1 MHHAGYCGVLVA
13 LIALSATSPTLHTQ
27 APSERVR
34 GDELAASVNLTKN
47 DVKLEGVLFV
57 PANVKRIRAVIVV
70 INFGASYLVY
80 ESQPWRR
87 AAQTTESA
95 LLHVRVSQISGGTSN
110 IPFERQVFRQ
120 ASVGGGAGLLT
131 LMSRLASE
139 SRHPEL
145 NDIPLAFWGYSAAAG
160 FGPTFAELYPERTLA
175 FIRYHTH
182 QRGILIN
189 VNVTKNIPA
198 LFMAGG
204 KDTTAGVEDAE
215 TVWKSGRAVGAPW
228 TFIVEPNVPHSF
240 IDAKANVEFLTT
252 SNNLMIPWLSAI
264 IRQRASHDRRAMR
277 RIDPAVGWIAD
288 NRSGEIFPAGKYVGA
303 QLEGNWLP
311 DEETAREWQTVRET
325 DNPGR
330 PLE

>member
-1 MHHAGYCGVLVA
+1 MRHVGSCGILAA
-13 LIALSATSPTLHTQ
+13 LIALSASSTTLHGQ

-34 GDELAASVNLTKN
+34 GDEFAASVNLTKK

-57 PANVKRIRAVIVV
+57 PANVKRIRAVIVI

-80 ESQPWRR
+80 ESQLWRR

-95 LLHVRVSQISGGTSN
+95 LLHVRVSQISGVTAN
-110 IPFERQVFRQ
+110 IPFERQVVRQ

-139 SRHPEL
+139 SPYREL

-160 FGPTFAELYPERTLA
+160 FGATFAELYPERTLA

-182 QRGILIN
+182 QRGIPIN
-189 VNVTKNIPA
+189 VNVTRNIPA

-215 TVWKSGRAVGAPW
+215 TVWKTGTAAGAPW
-228 TFIVEPNVPHSF
+228 TFVVEPNVPHSF

-252 SNNLMIPWLSAI
+252 SNQLMIPWLSAV
-264 IRQRASHDRRAMR
+264 IRQRAPHDRRAMR
-277 RIDPAVGWIAD
+277 RIEPAAGWIAD
-288 NRSGEIFPAGKYVGA
+288 NRTGEISPAAKYAGA

-311 DEETAREWQTVRET
+311 DEETARGWQIVRGA
-325 DNPGR
+325 DNPAR
-330 PLE
+330 RLE